1 MPLLIL
7 LFIAWYS
14 CYITLTKFP
23 YKFAKHMQ
31 RKFISSQKPLHKQ
44 FPSLCKVP
52 ALHKAERLAPWDI
65 PAVWGLCFWFYFLHS
80 SPQALFSFPCL
91 VSWIQ
96 NTTLI
101 LIQEF
106 QSISKSINLGT
117 KNRDITFIWD
127 NKHWGITISYPAMMG
142 CMPVTSISLINIS
155 ILDTTL
161 FSDLTGVLKM
171 SFMRLSK
178 KILKKILN

>member
-52 ALHKAERLAPWDI
+52 ALQKAERLAPWDI

-80 SPQALFSFPCL
+80 SPRALFSFPCL

-106 QSISKSINLGT
+106 ESVSKSINSWT
-117 KNRDITFIWD
+117 KNREITFTWD
-127 NKHWGITISYPAMMG
+127 KQHWGIIISYLAMTG
-142 CMPVTSISLINIS
+142 CMPVTSPSLISIS
-155 ILDTTL
+155 TLDTTL

-171 SFMRLSK
+171 SLTRLSGKIGK
-178 KILKKILN
+178 KN